1 MTLKELSQL
10 YYLNLLIARH
20 REKLQEIEDNLGLGA
35 MNYDGMPR
43 NPSPKNKI
51 EILTARKVD
60 LEREIERLEA
70 ESERIKRELEHSIE
84 QIGDYQIQLI
94 LTHRFVDLMDWG
106 DVAVAIGGR
115 NTEASV
121 KQACYR
127 FIKKTKNI
135 PKVVPNVPNVP
146 R

>member
-10 YYLNLLIARH
+10 HYLNLLIERH
-20 REKLQEIEDNLGLGA
+20 REELQEIEDNLGLGA

-60 LEREIERLEA
+60 LEKEIERLEA
-70 ESERIKRELEHSIE
+70 EAERIKKELEHNIG

-94 LTHRFVDLMDWG
+94 LMHRFVDLMDWE
-106 DVAVAIGGR
+106 AVADALGGK
-115 NTEASV
+115 NTGDSV
-121 KQACYR
+121 KKMCYR
-127 FIKKTKNI
+127 FIKKS
-135 PKVVPNVPNVP
+135 KVVPNVPNVP

>member
-10 YYLNLLIARH
+10 HYLKLLISRY
-20 REKLQEIEDNLGLGA
+20 RDELQEIEDTLGLGA

-60 LEREIERLEA
+60 IQRELERLEA
-70 ESERIKRELEHSIE
+70 EEQRIKTELEHIIGE
-84 QIGDYQIQLI
+84 IGDYQIRII
-94 LTHRFVDLMDWG
+94 LLRRFVDLMDWE
-106 DVAVAIGGR
+106 AVADDLGGK
-115 NTEASV
+115 NTGDSV
-121 KQACYR
+121 KKMCYR
-127 FIKKTKNI
+127 FIKKSKS
-135 PKVVPNVPNVP
+135 VPNVTNVP